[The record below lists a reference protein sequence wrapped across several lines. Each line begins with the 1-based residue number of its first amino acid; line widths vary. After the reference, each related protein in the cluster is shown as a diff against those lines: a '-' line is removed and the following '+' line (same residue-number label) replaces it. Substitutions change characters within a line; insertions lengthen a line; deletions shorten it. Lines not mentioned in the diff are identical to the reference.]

1 MSHVIAEAI
10 VKTTIVIT
18 GYAIAIYGLFRL
30 FGFKRWSDIFVT
42 EGVEDCAED
51 EAYDDA

>member
-1 MSHVIAEAI
+1 MSHVVAEAI

-18 GYAIAIYGLFRL
+18 GYAFAIYGLFRL
-30 FGFKRWSDIFVT
+30 FGFRKWSDIFVT
-42 EGVEDCAED
+42 EGVEDRAED

>member
-18 GYAIAIYGLFRL
+18 GYAFAIYGLFRL
-30 FGFKRWSDIFVT
+30 FGFKRWSDIFVN
-42 EGVEDCAED
+42 EGAEDGAED

>member
-18 GYAIAIYGLFRL
+18 GYAFAFYGLFRL
-30 FGFKRWSDIFVT
+30 FGFRRWNDIFMT
-42 EGVEDCAED
+42 EDVEDCTED
-51 EAYDDA
+51 ETYDDA